1 MSLDEFEPGA
11 HGEFKAWLNSKVFTS
26 SPNESGL
33 SSPSSNPTPALWLCR
48 IILSSLKRLSK
59 LLQSKNNEPFN
70 PTLFFEQT
78 SIEAAK
84 FGCLLSSP
92 EKKLPVQSLEMS

>member
-33 SSPSSNPTPALWLCR
+33 SSPSSNPITALGG
-48 IILSSLKRLSK
+48 SAG
-59 LLQSKNNEPFN
+59 
-70 PTLFFEQT
+70 LF
-78 SIEAAK
+78 
-84 FGCLLSSP
+84 CLH
-92 EKKLPVQSLEMS
+92 